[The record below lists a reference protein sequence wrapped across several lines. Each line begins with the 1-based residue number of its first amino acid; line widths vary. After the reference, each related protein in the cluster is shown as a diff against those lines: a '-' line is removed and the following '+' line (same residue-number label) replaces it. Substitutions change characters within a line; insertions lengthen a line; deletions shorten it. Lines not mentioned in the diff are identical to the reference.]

1 MAMVGTQGGKDW
13 GINEAGMKQMDDNI
27 GYVLEGKSDKSAR
40 DVFFY
45 YSGAT
50 PSAVRYKNW
59 KMYYNMA
66 QPGADG
72 WIYPSSVVGGGV
84 AVLADQDQPKAIT
97 VDAPRRASTEGNRK
111 RSHQQGGVGV
121 MTVRLSRIAATAGTM
136 MSLVALILSAC
147 VRRSNTTH
155 SKTITTSS
163 TSSFRAK

>member
-1 MAMVGTQGGKDW
+1 MVGTQGGKDW

-72 WIYPSSVVGGGV
+72 WICPSSVVGGGV
-84 AVLADQDQPKAIT
+84 AVVPKVPAAAGTRDLQSHRDPGRDEESRSPERLAYLADQDQPKAIRWT
-97 VDAPRRASTEGNRK
+97 L
-111 RSHQQGGVGV
+111 HGG
-121 MTVRLSRIAATAGTM
+121 RLLREI
-136 MSLVALILSAC
+136 VSA
-147 VRRSNTTH
+147 H
-155 SKTITTSS
+155 ISKGE
-163 TSSFRAK
+163 

>member
-84 AVLADQDQPKAIT
+84 AVLADQDQPKAIRWT
-97 VDAPRRASTEGNRK
+97 L
-111 RSHQQGGVGV
+111 HGG
-121 MTVRLSRIAATAGTM
+121 RLLREI
-136 MSLVALILSAC
+136 VSA
-147 VRRSNTTH
+147 H
-155 SKTITTSS
+155 ISKGE
-163 TSSFRAK
+163 